1 MAAGLSILPE
11 KIDLL
16 RTRLNELASRT
27 LRLEDLQ
34 PPLRL
39 DAEVGLGEISL
50 DSLAELD
57 RLRPMGMGNPL
68 TQFFAR
74 GLVQA
79 RPAQRMGAEKQH
91 VKLWVKAGAITHEV
105 VWWGAGEKALP
116 EGKFDLAFAPAVN
129 EFNGRRTVQLK
140 FLDWRPA

>member
-1 MAAGLSILPE
+1 
-11 KIDLL
+11 
-16 RTRLNELASRT
+16 
-27 LRLEDLQ
+27 
-34 PPLRL
+34 
-39 DAEVGLGEISL
+39 
-50 DSLAELD
+50 
-57 RLRPMGMGNPL
+57 
-68 TQFFAR
+68 
-74 GLVQA
+74 
-79 RPAQRMGAEKQH
+79 MGAEKQH